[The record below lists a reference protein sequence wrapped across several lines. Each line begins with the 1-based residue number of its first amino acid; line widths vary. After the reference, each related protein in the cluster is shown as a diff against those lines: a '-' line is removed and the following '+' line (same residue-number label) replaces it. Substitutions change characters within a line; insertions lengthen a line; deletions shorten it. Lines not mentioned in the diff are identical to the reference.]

1 MPIKFGWS
9 DTFTL
14 VTRKYEMMSMS
25 FHFSLTQN
33 TSKKTQ
39 KKKKKKLTTTVW
51 GTLSILHTYQLRI
64 KEKSGP
70 IKKNTVHKMLN
81 QRAQKLKKNKK
92 IKQNKTPYMLRCT
105 APRSPAHM
113 ESYYI

>member
-64 KEKSGP
+64 KEKSVP
-70 IKKNTVHKMLN
+70 INKKKTVHKMLN
-81 QRAQKLKKNKK
+81 QRAQKKKKK
-92 IKQNKTPYMLRCT
+92 TLM
-105 APRSPAHM
+105 
-113 ESYYI
+113 YI

>member
-39 KKKKKKLTTTVW
+39 KKKKKLITTFW

-64 KEKSGP
+64 KEKSVP
-70 IKKNTVHKMLN
+70 INKKKTVHKMLN
-81 QRAQKLKKNKK
+81 QRAQKKKKN
-92 IKQNKTPYMLRCT
+92 PYVHLIFLM
-105 APRSPAHM
+105 
-113 ESYYI
+113 YI